1 MYMMKGDK
9 FSYLNEVSLFF
20 LEIVKDLCIG
30 KDFFYK
36 IRHYL
41 ELL

>member
-1 MYMMKGDK
+1 MMKGDK

-20 LEIVKDLCIG
+20 LEIVKDLCIR